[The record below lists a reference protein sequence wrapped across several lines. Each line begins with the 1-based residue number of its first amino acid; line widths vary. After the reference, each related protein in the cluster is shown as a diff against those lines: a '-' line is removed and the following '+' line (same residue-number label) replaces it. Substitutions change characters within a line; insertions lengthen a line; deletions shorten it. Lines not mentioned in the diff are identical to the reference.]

1 VHAGLAGV
9 AMIAAG
15 LTIASTT
22 PARAQIPPEK
32 KLTEQEIARELESR
46 FREMDRPKIESLL
59 RDRRACWQ
67 SEYYNIFK
75 LRWADGKESRTGA
88 ELHGLIKDDQYNE
101 VFNPGG
107 YTGLRFKFSE
117 GIKYIEITLYSPPS
131 AEGQRVY
138 RWHRVPCPGE
148 PAAEPQ
154 PTLPALEQSSP
165 QPKRPAEQTAYGGP
179 FGFPTVTATVD
190 VVNAHSEW
198 TITSPI
204 DQVKTKSDTPEVRFT
219 GQINWGP
226 FYISGAA
233 MGAGNARGS
242 FSDTFIAFP
251 AAATGT
257 VTSGLNTSFTTS
269 GGVIV
274 TVAPGLKVGPFAV
287 YYSDLEA
294 LYGTTGLSGSASFS
308 LLETHSQAAG
318 GGLIVND
325 AFAVGN
331 VPFLFSGSIAALADN
346 VKSGMFD
353 GNGSGWQ
360 ANAMLTFPL
369 GPVRGNLYAQY
380 TDINASGN
388 VLGSP
393 LTFDNRTWQFGGGV
407 TAAFSFE
414 PDNSR
419 RFGAR

>member
-1 VHAGLAGV
+1 
-9 AMIAAG
+9 M
-15 LTIASTT
+15 
-22 PARAQIPPEK
+22 
-32 KLTEQEIARELESR
+32 
-46 FREMDRPKIESLL
+46 
-59 RDRRACWQ
+59 
-67 SEYYNIFK
+67 
-75 LRWADGKESRTGA
+75 
-88 ELHGLIKDDQYNE
+88 
-101 VFNPGG
+101 
-107 YTGLRFKFSE
+107 
-117 GIKYIEITLYSPPS
+117 
-131 AEGQRVY
+131 
-138 RWHRVPCPGE
+138 
-148 PAAEPQ
+148 
-154 PTLPALEQSSP
+154 PTLPALDQSSP
-165 QPKRPAEQTAYGGP
+165 HPNRPAEQTAYGGP

-190 VVNAHSEW
+190 VVNTHSEW
-198 TITSPI
+198 TITSPF

-226 FYISGAA
+226 FYLSGAA

-242 FSDTFIAFP
+242 FSDTFFGFP
-251 AAATGT
+251 VATTGT
-257 VTSGLNTSFTTS
+257 VTSGSNNAFTTS
-269 GGVIV
+269 GGFNFFN
-274 TVAPGLKVGPFAV
+274 VAAGLSVGAFAV
-287 YYSDLEA
+287 YDLTLES
-294 LYGTTGLSGSASFS
+294 LYGNTALSGSGQLS
-308 LLETHSQAAG
+308 LLETRSQAAG

-393 LTFDNRTWQFGGGV
+393 LTFDNRTWLFGGGV